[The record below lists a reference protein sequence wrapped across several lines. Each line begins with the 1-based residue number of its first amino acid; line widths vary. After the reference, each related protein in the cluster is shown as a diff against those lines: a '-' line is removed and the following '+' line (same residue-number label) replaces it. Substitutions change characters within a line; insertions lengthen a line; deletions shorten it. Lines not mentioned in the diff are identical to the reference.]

1 MVAHP
6 ASRGFTLIELLVVL
20 VIIGVLMASA
30 PGALH
35 RVLPGVE
42 VKAAARDMSAALR
55 EARSRSLRDN
65 RETAVVIDTEARSF
79 TIEGAEDVRSFA
91 DELVVTLVAAASEQI
106 DEAVGRIRFYPDGTS
121 TGGRV
126 SLTRDKRTYY
136 IVVDWLTGHV
146 RLFD

>member
-1 MVAHP
+1 MTRS

-20 VIIGVLMASA
+20 VIIGVLMAGA

-42 VKAAARDMSAALR
+42 VKAAARDVSAALR
-55 EARSRSLRDN
+55 EARSQSLRDN
-65 RETAVVIDTEARSF
+65 RETAVLIDTAARSF
-79 TIEGAEDVRSFA
+79 TIEGAEEVRSFA
-91 DELVVTLVAAASEQI
+91 DDLVVTLVAAASERV

-121 TGGRV
+121 TGGRI
-126 SLTRDKRTYY
+126 SLSRGKRTYH
-136 IVVDWLTGHV
+136 IVVDWLTGYV